1 MADTHS
7 RRAFLATTGTT
18 ASLALAGCSDATNDS
33 ESTTPSDEPTED
45 SGDGEDREDGGD
57 GEDGG
62 DSGDNVSDDDTST
75 NTSNTT
81 NTETETE
88 KSWIENA
95 NNYSGIEDRTGESSV
110 LIEVGAGDAGLSFDP
125 PAIRVSSGT
134 TISWKW
140 VGDNVHKVVAEDG
153 SFESSTDGLTYSR
166 TFAEPKEVRYVCAPH
181 QGVGMIGLIIVES
194 G

>member
-18 ASLALAGCSDATNDS
+18 AALALAGCSNATNDS
-33 ESTTPSDEPTED
+33 ESTTPSDETTEN
-45 SGDGEDREDGGD
+45 SGDSEDGGD
-57 GEDGG
+57 GG
-62 DSGDNVSDDDTST
+62 DSVSDDDTST

-95 NNYSGIEDRTGESSV
+95 NNYSGIEDRTGEGSV

-140 VGDNVHKVVAEDG
+140 VGDRVYNVVAEDG
-153 SFESSTDGLTYSR
+153 SFESSTDGLTYHQ
-166 TFAEPKEVRYVCAPH
+166 TFVEPQEVRYVCAPH
-181 QGVGMIGLIIVES
+181 QAVGMIGLIIVES